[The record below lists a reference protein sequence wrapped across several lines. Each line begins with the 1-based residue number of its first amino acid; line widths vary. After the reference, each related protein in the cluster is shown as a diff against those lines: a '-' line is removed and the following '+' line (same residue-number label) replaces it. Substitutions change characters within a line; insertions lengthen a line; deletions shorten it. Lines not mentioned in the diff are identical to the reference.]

1 MTHEFHIIDLADT
14 GQVQLSIVDGDRL
27 TEGEPTE
34 FSVAL
39 QGSDRQELDWYFLDS
54 PTGEPD
60 PNRSQAVETGLSNL
74 GRLLFESVFA
84 SGEQAQTAY
93 DQAKTQGLAEYGM
106 VVISQRP
113 QFLELPWE
121 LMNEPE
127 AGSSL
132 PNSNGWCAAP
142 PQTPC
147 PPTLGLPKT
156 LTKISGS
163 TCYWCR
169 RFRTKTNP
177 PVKR

>member
-1 MTHEFHIIDLADT
+1 MTHEFHIIDLAET

-60 PNRSQAVETGLSNL
+60 PGRSQAVETGLSNL

-113 QFLELPWE
+113 QFL
-121 LMNEPE
+121 
-127 AGSSL
+127 
-132 PNSNGWCAAP
+132 
-142 PQTPC
+142 
-147 PPTLGLPKT
+147 
-156 LTKISGS
+156 
-163 TCYWCR
+163 
-169 RFRTKTNP
+169 
-177 PVKR
+177 